1 MYHDYPEDEAREYA
15 EEQAYGL
22 FHTLLQLRKRKL
34 KKQDVNPDLMQR
46 IISAL
51 HALFVTKNVTAKMYT
66 QPEKLAEMLVDIT
79 LKTQY

>member
-1 MYHDYPEDEAREYA
+1 MYYDYPEDEAREYA
-15 EEQAYGL
+15 EYQAYGL
-22 FHTLLQLRKRKL
+22 FHTLMQLRKRKL

-51 HALFVTKNVTAKMYT
+51 HALFIEKNVTTELYT

-79 LKTQY
+79 LYTSH

>member
-22 FHTLLQLRKRKL
+22 FHTLMQLRKRRL
-34 KKQDVNPDLMQR
+34 KKQDVNPDLIQR

-51 HALFVTKNVTAKMYT
+51 HALFIEKNVTAKMYM

>member
-15 EEQAYGL
+15 EYQAYGL
-22 FHTLLQLRKRKL
+22 FHTLMQLRKRKL

-51 HALFVTKNVTAKMYT
+51 HVLFIEKNVTAQLYT

>member
-15 EEQAYGL
+15 EDQAYGL

-34 KKQDVNPDLMQR
+34 KKQDVSPDLMKR
-46 IISAL
+46 IRSAL
-51 HALFVTKNVTAKMYT
+51 HALFIEKNVTTELYT

-79 LKTQY
+79 LYTS

>member
-1 MYHDYPEDEAREYA
+1 MYHEYSEDEAREYA
-15 EEQAYGL
+15 EDQAYGL
-22 FHTLLQLRKRKL
+22 FHTLLQLRKRRL

-51 HALFVTKNVTAKMYT
+51 HALFIEKNVTAKMYT